1 MQLLRIAFCSYLL
14 LGGLLAISQPSAVLA
29 QNETPSEEE
38 VKISAKYPKVEIISG
53 EIAEFEVELAYPG
66 GEIGGEPRVFDLV
79 ATGPKD
85 WYIEITPTYP
95 KDKRIASIELKPGY
109 TVGEKIMVVTAPA
122 YMPEPGE
129 YIITLEVI
137 SEEIKGTFELTV
149 IVTARYS
156 LALVPATE
164 RYNTSATAGKD
175 NYFSIE
181 VWNLGTAAIDN
192 VTFSSLKPTG
202 WTIDFSPYKV
212 DLLAPGD
219 SQTIDVNIK
228 PPPKTIA
235 GDYSITLKSSGEQ
248 ATAERLDIRVTVET
262 PTIWGWVGVG
272 IIVLVIAGLAFVF
285 MRFSRR

>member
-1 MQLLRIAFCSYLL
+1 MKLLRIALCSYLL

-38 VKISAKYPKVEIISG
+38 VKISAKYSKVEIISG
-53 EIAEFEVELAYPG
+53 EIAEFEVELVYQ
-66 GEIGGEPRVFDLV
+66 GEIGGESRNFDLV

-85 WYIEITPTYP
+85 WYVEITPTYP
-95 KDKRIASIELKPGY
+95 RDTRIADILLRPGY

-149 IVTARYS
+149 VVTARYS

-228 PPPKTIA
+228 PPPKTIL
-235 GDYSITLKSSGEQ
+235 GLQWRRLQSGGGLGLESLCWSS
-248 ATAERLDIRVTVET
+248 
-262 PTIWGWVGVG
+262 
-272 IIVLVIAGLAFVF
+272 LA
-285 MRFSRR
+285 